1 MLLVNDRTRKWIKYL
16 NQKLINNYIDIRVL
30 YYKVI
35 KEQSINPYG
44 EIENEEYLV
53 SNPITLKCLMVK
65 DDENKE
71 FTEGTIGI
79 LNDSITFMFLK
90 DMLPEG
96 IMPTEGD
103 IIVWGQL
110 RYELSRCWDGN
121 LWAEEKLY
129 LYCTG
134 NLTTRNLAIESVE
147 END

>member
-53 SNPITLKCLMVK
+53 SNPIILKCIMTK

-96 IMPTEGD
+96 TIPMEGD

-129 LYCTG
+129 LHCTG

>member
-1 MLLVNDRTRKWIKYL
+1 
-16 NQKLINNYIDIRVL
+16 
-30 YYKVI
+30 
-35 KEQSINPYG
+35 
-44 EIENEEYLV
+44 
-53 SNPITLKCLMVK
+53 
-65 DDENKE
+65 
-71 FTEGTIGI
+71 
-79 LNDSITFMFLK
+79 
-90 DMLPEG
+90 
-96 IMPTEGD
+96 MPTEGD